1 MAHNKLYRN
10 FIILQEDENK
20 KSSSN
25 EKALSGYAKIEA
37 KGDKCKIT
45 FYAQNLKRDGDYSIV
60 LICHKKDMK
69 KIIDMGKINV
79 NEVGKG
85 EACKE
90 YYVDNIAGLDMSYDK
105 ISGAGICKNINS
117 DPIYLMYGFMNGE
130 KPEAGWKKCKITKC
144 AEEGSK
150 AKTYT
155 KKDSDKLKDKHK
167 EKEEHKKDD
176 HKEKD
181 YDDHKKKDYDDHK
194 KDDHKEK
201 DCDDH
206 KKDYHKEK
214 DYDDHKKDDHKEK
227 GCDDHK
233 KDDHKEKEHHK
244 DYELC
249 EDGHNM
255 KEYNKDDHKE
265 KDCEDHKKKDHEEKE
280 KKEHKEKDK
289 KDKCNICREDQLIN
303 TLDGTQNNMSNNMS
317 DGMQNN
323 MLNNALDGTP
333 NNMLNNTLDGTQNN
347 MSNNMSDG
355 MQNNMLNNALDGTP
369 NNMLNNALDGTQNNM
384 LNNMPDGMQN
394 NMLNNALDG
403 TPNNML
409 NNALDGTQNNMLN
422 NALDGTQNN
431 MLNNALDGTQ
441 NNMLNNALDGT
452 QNNMLNNALDGTQNN
467 MLNNTLD
474 GTSNN
479 MSDKFNDYEKEIAR
493 RIEEENIDPYDFKL
507 RGGIG
512 EFFEGLVQGFE
523 EVKGKIKELKYCKW
537 FKIPV
542 LDIEDMCDASN
553 RDRYS
558 IIFYPMLNY
567 YPYIRK
573 HRHFMFGYKCDSKGD
588 LKYLVYAIPGR
599 RDRDD
604 QPYGGK
610 SGFVTWCRARGNDE
624 MGYWLMFYD
633 FKNSTIVVPSK

>member
-117 DPIYLMYGFMNGE
+117 DPVYLMYGFMNGE
-130 KPEAGWKKCKITKC
+130 KPESGWKKCKITKC

-155 KKDSDKLKDKHK
+155 KKESDKLMEKHK
-167 EKEEHKKDD
+167 EKE
-176 HKEKD
+176 
-181 YDDHKKKDYDDHK
+181 
-194 KDDHKEK
+194 
-201 DCDDH
+201 
-206 KKDYHKEK
+206 YHKEMP
-214 DYDDHKKDDHKEK
+214 KKEE
-227 GCDDHK
+227 
-233 KDDHKEKEHHK
+233 HKEKEHHK

-249 EDGHNM
+249 EDGHKM

-289 KDKCNICREDQLIN
+289 KDKCNVCREEDE
-303 TLDGTQNNMSNNMS
+303 S
-317 DGMQNN
+317 
-323 MLNNALDGTP
+323 
-333 NNMLNNTLDGTQNN
+333 NNTLNTPCE
-347 MSNNMSDG
+347 SD
-355 MQNNMLNNALDGTP
+355 NVLNESVERDST
-369 NNMLNNALDGTQNNM
+369 LNDVEVS
-384 LNNMPDGMQN
+384 D
-394 NMLNNALDG
+394 
-403 TPNNML
+403 
-409 NNALDGTQNNMLN
+409 
-422 NALDGTQNN
+422 
-431 MLNNALDGTQ
+431 
-441 NNMLNNALDGT
+441 
-452 QNNMLNNALDGTQNN
+452 
-467 MLNNTLD
+467 NTLNEANESES
-474 GTSNN
+474 TLNQ
-479 MSDKFNDYEKEIAR
+479 FNDYEKEIAK

-512 EFFEGLVQGFE
+512 EYFEGLVQGFE

-542 LDIEDMCDASN
+542 LDIEDMCDSSN
-553 RDRYS
+553 HDRYS

-573 HRHFMFGYKCDSKGD
+573 HRHFMFGYKCDSKGE

-599 RDRDD
+599 RDRED

-633 FKNSTIVVPSK
+633 YKNSTIVVPSK